1 MINLGKGQQKLIRDN
16 PSDGSW
22 EIRSGR
28 CSSLTRTC
36 LVRVGSFSCHR
47 FCCPGPG
54 PVLTLAVVHL
64 RAVVVL
70 GDTDYLDCPRGGLL
84 VVTVSVGLTH
94 EQPTVHEPPSTLPL

>member
-36 LVRVGSFSCHR
+36 LVRVGSFSCRR
-47 FCCPGPG
+47 FCCPGP
-54 PVLTLAVVHL
+54 VLSTLAVQLEVVHL

-70 GDTDYLDCPRGGLL
+70 GNTDYLDCPRGGLL

-94 EQPTVHEPPSTLPL
+94 EQPTSST